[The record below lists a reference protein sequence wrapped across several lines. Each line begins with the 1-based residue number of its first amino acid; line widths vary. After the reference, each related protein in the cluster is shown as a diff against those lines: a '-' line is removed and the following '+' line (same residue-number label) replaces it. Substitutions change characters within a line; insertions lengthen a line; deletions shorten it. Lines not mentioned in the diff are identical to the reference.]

1 MAIENPFDQKIGYK
15 FRNHIKGIVPLS
27 NHVIVKDMD
36 FSGRTLSSGVI
47 LLGDDGKTDGIRP
60 RWARVYAIGP
70 EQKEVQV
77 GQWILIEHGRWTRGV
92 EVEING
98 EELTLRRADPE
109 CIMMVSDEEPAGVEG
124 MSTAVY
130 GERKE
135 RVNWAEE

>member
-15 FRNHIKGIVPLS
+15 FRNYIKSLRPLG

-36 FSGRTLSSGVI
+36 FSGRTLSSGI
-47 LLGDDGKTDGIRP
+47 MLLGDDGKTDGIRP

-70 EQKEVQV
+70 EQKDVQV
-77 GQWILIEHGRWTRGV
+77 GQWVLIEHGRWTRGV
-92 EVEING
+92 EIDIDG
-98 EELTLRRADPE
+98 TELTLRRADPE
-109 CIMMVSDEEPAGVEG
+109 CIMMVSDEEPAGIDG

-135 RVNWAEE
+135 RTNWAEE